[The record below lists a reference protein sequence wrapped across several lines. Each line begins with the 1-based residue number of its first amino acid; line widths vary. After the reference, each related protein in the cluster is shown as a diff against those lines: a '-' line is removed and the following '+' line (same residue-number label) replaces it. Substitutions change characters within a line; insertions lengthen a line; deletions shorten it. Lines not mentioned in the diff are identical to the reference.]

1 MLTSS
6 GQEPAP
12 LNPELGQLLRAAAIK
27 QQMNSGS
34 DIKWLYM

>member
-6 GQEPAP
+6 GQGSTPLAP
-12 LNPELGQLLRAAAIK
+12 KLGQLLRAAAIK